1 MNFQLRPHAATCIQP
16 LTESF
21 VGGRTLKDN
30 KEFCLWPEKLLS
42 LCDNENIPSLGISP
56 LQAKE
61 VYCAEAG

>member
-1 MNFQLRPHAATCIQP
+1 MNFHAATCIQP

-42 LCDNENIPSLGISP
+42 LCDNENIPSLDGP

-61 VYCAEAG
+61 VYWAEAG